1 MDTKERTLYFSLLI
15 AAFFLMAVVFI
26 FTRIILKHHKKR
38 LAVYKDK
45 VSTEISI
52 LENERQRMAVDLHD
66 DLGAL
71 LSSIKLQL
79 TCLNNIHPDDL
90 EITEKCT
97 YLIEEAL
104 QKILETSRNLTSK
117 VLVREGLIQAIREF
131 LGMIGKTKKL
141 EVDFDIQIT
150 TPRLAENSQL
160 HVYRIFQEV
169 LNNCLKHARATKFS
183 IQISQ
188 NEEWMKINMRDN
200 GMGFN
205 LQEMENA
212 WGFGL
217 KNIVNRVDIL
227 NGRLFLDAQ
236 KDKGVSYTIEIPL
249 SV

>member
-1 MDTKERTLYFSLLI
+1 M
-15 AAFFLMAVVFI
+15 AAFFLSVVI
-26 FTRIILKHHKKR
+26 ITFTRTLLKHHKKR

-45 VSTEISI
+45 VSTEITI
-52 LENERQRMAVDLHD
+52 LEIERQRMAVDLHD

-79 TCLNNIHPDDL
+79 TCLNNTDPEDF
-90 EITEKCT
+90 EIVEKCT

-131 LGMIGKTKKL
+131 LAMIGKTKKL
-141 EVDFDIQIT
+141 EVDVDIQIT
-150 TPRLAENSQL
+150 QIRLNESGQL

-169 LNNCLKHARATKFS
+169 LTNCLKHAKATKFYL
-183 IQISQ
+183 QIVQ
-188 NEEWMKINMRDN
+188 EEQWMKIHMKDN
-200 GMGFN
+200 GDGFN
-205 LQEMENA
+205 LQEVESA

-249 SV
+249 PV

>member
-1 MDTKERTLYFSLLI
+1 MDTQERNLYLALLV
-15 AAFFLMAVVFI
+15 AAFFLAAMLI
-26 FTRIILKHHKKR
+26 TFTRTILKHHKKR

-45 VSTEISI
+45 VSTEITI
-52 LENERQRMAVDLHD
+52 LEIERQRMAVDLHD

-79 TCLNNIHPDDL
+79 TCLNNTPPEDL
-90 EITEKCT
+90 EIVEKCT
-97 YLIEEAL
+97 SLIEEAL
-104 QKILETSRNLTSK
+104 QKIMETSRNLTSK

-141 EVDFDIQIT
+141 EVDMDIQIT
-150 TPRLAENSQL
+150 TTRLSEGSQL

-169 LNNCLKHARATKFS
+169 LTNCIKHARATRFHV
-183 IQISQ
+183 QIMQ
-188 NEEWMKINMRDN
+188 NGEWMKINMKDN
-200 GMGFN
+200 GTGFN
-205 LQEMENA
+205 LQEVETA

-249 SV
+249 PL

>member
-1 MDTKERTLYFSLLI
+1 M
-15 AAFFLMAVVFI
+15 AAFFLAAMLI
-26 FTRIILKHHKKR
+26 TFTRTILKHHKKR

-52 LENERQRMAVDLHD
+52 LEIERQRIAVDLHD

-79 TCLNNIHPDDL
+79 TCLSDIHSDDL
-90 EITEKCT
+90 EIVERCT
-97 YLIEEAL
+97 GLVDDAL
-104 QKILETSRNLTSK
+104 QKIIETSRNLTSK
-117 VLVREGLIQAIREF
+117 VLVREGLIQAVREF

-141 EVDFDIQIT
+141 EVDMDIQIAT
-150 TPRLAENSQL
+150 TRLSESSQL

-169 LNNCLKHARATKFS
+169 LTNCLKHARATTFHL
-183 IQISQ
+183 QIVQ
-188 NEEWMKINMRDN
+188 DEQWMKISMKDN
-200 GMGFN
+200 GTGFN
-205 LQEMENA
+205 MQDMEST

-249 SV
+249 PV

>member
-1 MDTKERTLYFSLLI
+1 M
-15 AAFFLMAVVFI
+15 AAFFLAAMLI
-26 FTRIILKHHKKR
+26 TFTRTILKHHKRR

-45 VSTEISI
+45 VSTEITI
-52 LENERQRMAVDLHD
+52 LEIERQRMAVDLHD

-79 TCLNNIHPDDL
+79 TCLNNTHPDDL
-90 EITEKCT
+90 EIVERCT
-97 YLIEEAL
+97 SLVEDAL

-141 EVDFDIQIT
+141 EVDMDIQIAAT
-150 TPRLAENSQL
+150 RLSESSQL

-169 LNNCLKHARATKFS
+169 LTNCLKHARATKFHLR
-183 IQISQ
+183 IVQDEQ
-188 NEEWMKINMRDN
+188 WMKISMKDN
-200 GMGFN
+200 GAGFN
-205 LQEMENA
+205 LQEMEST

-249 SV
+249 PV